1 MKIRLILSS
10 IVAAFF
16 FTACAS
22 ATSDSGGD
30 KASVVQ
36 AKQSDVQDT
45 EMTQA
50 SETELDQ
57 IKTEGTL
64 GNIISGMNINTG
76 SGKSMK
82 RLRAFCCQWQI
93 RFSCLPE
100 SGIWKKSV

>member
-36 AKQSDVQDT
+36 AKQSDVQ
-45 EMTQA
+45 
-50 SETELDQ
+50 
-57 IKTEGTL
+57 
-64 GNIISGMNINTG
+64 
-76 SGKSMK
+76 
-82 RLRAFCCQWQI
+82 
-93 RFSCLPE
+93 RFT
-100 SGIWKKSV
+100 

>member
-45 EMTQA
+45 EMTQV
-50 SETELDQ
+50 SETKSDKDRRYTWQYYFRYEHQHRLD
-57 IKTEGTL
+57 
-64 GNIISGMNINTG
+64 SFHH
-76 SGKSMK
+76 SH
-82 RLRAFCCQWQI
+82 
-93 RFSCLPE
+93 
-100 SGIWKKSV
+100 

>member
-50 SETELDQ
+50 SETEPDQ

-64 GNIISGMNINTG
+64 GNITSGMNINTG
-76 SGKSMK
+76 SINSIT
-82 RLRAFCCQWQI
+82 ATEYFDTSI
-93 RFSCLPE
+93 NPD
-100 SGIWKKSV
+100 